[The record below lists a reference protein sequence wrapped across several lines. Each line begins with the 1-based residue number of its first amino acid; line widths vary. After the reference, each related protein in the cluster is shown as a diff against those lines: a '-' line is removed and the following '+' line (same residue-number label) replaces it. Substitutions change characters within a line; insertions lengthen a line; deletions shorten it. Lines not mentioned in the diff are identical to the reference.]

1 MRDMFPTSGS
11 RRLETPEDTQELAA
25 ELGAALEAGDVV
37 ILDGPVG
44 AGKTTFTQGLARG
57 MGVKGRV
64 THLSAVV
71 PRSYMLTP
79 TDSWIT
85 MHQVASTPWI

>member
-64 THLSAVV
+64 TS
-71 PRSYMLTP
+71 RSYMLTP

>member
-1 MRDMFPTSGS
+1 MCAATLGVNMRDTFPTSGICK
-11 RRLETPEDTQELAA
+11 LETPEKTQGLAA

-57 MGVKGRV
+57 MGVK
-64 THLSAVV
+64 
-71 PRSYMLTP
+71 
-79 TDSWIT
+79 D
-85 MHQVASTPWI
+85 

>member
-64 THLSAVV
+64 TSPTFIIAREPTLGSRCIRRSRL
-71 PRSYMLTP
+71 PRFR
-79 TDSWIT
+79 
-85 MHQVASTPWI
+85 H